1 MVSSCMKRCSAS
13 PIIRELQIKTRYII
27 SYPLERQKDRNNQC
41 RRGCRVKETLMHWW
55 WECKLVHSL
64 WKTLQRFLKNLKLK
78 LLVYYDPAAGCL
90 FTLLIVS
97 FVVPKNVRCSL
108 TCLFF
113 ALVVFKFG
121 ERFGSL
127 SFLETVSGIY
137 QESYFFYG
145 IKNKVL
151 ESNLAFGENLASLFH
166 QEAVSETH
174 QVYYV
179 FYEIKNQII

>member
-27 SYPLERQKDRNNQC
+27 SYPLECQKDRNNQC

-55 WECKLVHSL
+55 WECKLVHPL

-108 TCLFF
+108 TCLFLLWLF
-113 ALVVFKFG
+113 
-121 ERFGSL
+121 
-127 SFLETVSGIY
+127 
-137 QESYFFYG
+137 
-145 IKNKVL
+145 
-151 ESNLAFGENLASLFH
+151 SNLERDLEICLSWRLLVEFIRSPISFMGLKTKYQRVIQHLGR
-166 QEAVSETH
+166 TW
-174 QVYYV
+174 QVCFTRRLLV
-179 FYEIKNQII
+179 KHIRCTMSFMKLKTK